1 MIKMKGLEEMQR
13 RMLRNYMAT
22 GIGLTVAGPFLM
34 LLSLLLGVI
43 VLVVGIMSIVRAG
56 MLSSQ
61 IKRPPAS

>member
-1 MIKMKGLEEMQR
+1 MCPGWICT
-13 RMLRNYMAT
+13 LRNYMAT